1 MASEDTPQPEQK
13 ASELPG
19 LRRHTGEGPD
29 QPMPDRGDR
38 TLANSRKTGD
48 FDSAFSL
55 APETAGHTDE
65 PAVGSI
71 IGGQY
76 KILSKLGAGG
86 MSHVYECEDTLV
98 DRIVA
103 IKVLRVD
110 VSLVPQAATRFQRE
124 AKLVAMLEHPNIVK
138 LYGLQL
144 TDQQQPFIVM
154 EMIKGESLATMI
166 EKNGVLP
173 LPRVIALV
181 TQICDALAAAHAQG
195 IVHRDLKPSN
205 IMVTNPGRSNE
216 RAKVLDFGI
225 AKLADDTSVKT
236 TRTGEVFGSPAYMS
250 PEQSVGETVDEKS
263 DQYSLGCVIFEMLTG
278 RTPFLHEGFVPMI
291 MAHVNDTPPSLS
303 QVSKKHFPAQIE
315 RTLLKLLEKR
325 PRDRF
330 ASITEAKQAFLG
342 KEEINQQSPHR
353 ALLSTRSQIVAGSV
367 AILLL
372 VVWLATFLFDS
383 KQTAEP
389 EIAKPSYTGDN
400 YDSLRALADDDN
412 YLSIK
417 LKNDPGIETIDL
429 TKHRKITDAGLA
441 QLSTVHAVK
450 RIDLTRCEKVTDAA
464 VNYLGTLPLVHLSLH
479 GTQLTNAGMRN
490 VCRIITLR
498 SLDACDTDINDDGC
512 TELANLARLRSLRVH
527 KTMVTGRTLSEIA
540 KLKNLEDL
548 DLGYCDIRKNLG
560 ALKALKLTSL
570 NLRDC
575 FLTDQDLEILSH
587 MRSLTGL
594 DIRHNNNVTDTGLL
608 KLTSLQNLRNL
619 HLEDCSHVTDQGI
632 QKTRSALPHCKIPD
646 VDKSLLD
653 ASGEFAP

>member
-1 MASEDTPQPEQK
+1 MAPEDKPQPEQQ

-19 LRRHTGEGPD
+19 LRRHTGEGLD

-38 TLANSRKTGD
+38 TLANARKTGD

-110 VSLVPQAATRFQRE
+110 VSLVPHAATRFQRE
-124 AKLVAMLEHPNIVK
+124 AKLVAMLEHASIVK

-236 TRTGEVFGSPAYMS
+236 TKTGEVFGSPAYMS
-250 PEQSVGETVDEKS
+250 PEQSVGESVDEKS

-278 RTPFLHEGFVPMI
+278 RTPFLSEGFVPMI

-315 RTLLKLLEKR
+315 RTLTKLLEKK

-330 ASITEAKQAFLG
+330 ASITEAKRAFLG
-342 KEEINQQSPHR
+342 KEEINEQSSHHAR
-353 ALLSTRSQIVAGSV
+353 LSTRSQIIAGSV
-367 AILLL
+367 AIFLL
-372 VVWLATFLFDS
+372 VVWLASLLFDS
-383 KQTAEP
+383 KKTAEP
-389 EIAKPSYTGDN
+389 EIAKAPYTSDTFN
-400 YDSLRALADDDN
+400 LHSLADDDS
-412 YLSIK
+412 YLRYK
-417 LKNDPGIETIDL
+417 LLNDPGIETIDL
-429 TKHRKITDAGLA
+429 TRHAKITDAGLA
-441 QLSTVHAVK
+441 QLSTAHTVK
-450 RIDLTRCEKVTDAA
+450 SIDLSRCERVTDAA
-464 VNYLGTLPLVHLSLH
+464 VNYLVTLPLVNLSLH
-479 GTQLTNAGMRN
+479 GTQLKNAGMKN
-490 VCRIITLR
+490 VCRIVTLR
-498 SLDACDTDINDDGC
+498 SLDVCDTDINDDGC
-512 TELANLARLRSLRVH
+512 TDLANLSRLRTLRLH
-527 KTMVTGRTLSEIA
+527 KTLVTGQTLSEIA
-540 KLKNLEDL
+540 KLKNLENL
-548 DLGYCDIRKNLG
+548 DAGYCEVRKNLS
-560 ALKALKLTSL
+560 ALQALKLKSL

-575 FLTDQDLEILSH
+575 LLTDQDLEMLSH
-587 MRSLTGL
+587 MHSLIGL
-594 DIRHNNNVTDTGLL
+594 DIRHNNNVTDTGVLR
-608 KLTSLQNLRNL
+608 LTSLKNLRHL
-619 HLEDCSHVTDQGI
+619 HLEDCSHVSDQGI
-632 QKTRSALPHCKIPD
+632 RKIRLALPHCDTPD
-646 VDKSLLD
+646 VDTSLR
-653 ASGEFAP
+653 ATSEEFAP